1 LISRT
6 RSGRRIKLRAGPGR
20 VRMGDR
26 SGMDRPMLRYRR
38 LLAAM
43 LMMMAAPGGSALAQA
58 VGAPRPWE
66 MAMQPAFGPLKQ
78 QQIDLHDLVL
88 VIITVITLFVAGLL
102 GWVMWRYSAKKNP
115 VPSRT
120 AHHTLLEVAWTVIP
134 VLILVVMAIPSFR
147 LVYYEDRT
155 RDADLTIKV
164 TGHQWYWEYTYPDQ
178 NNIDF
183 SSYIIPDDQ
192 LKPGQRRL
200 LEVDNE
206 LVVPVGKNI
215 RVLQTSTDVI
225 HSWFIPSLGVQ
236 RYAIPGRTI
245 ETWFRVDKP
254 GTFYGEC
261 NQICGTNHSR
271 MPIVVRALSPADFEA
286 WLVQAKTKF
295 SDAGSPATASAAPA
309 AGGGVT
315 VDRPFSQLA
324 AAQGLR

>member
-1 LISRT
+1 
-6 RSGRRIKLRAGPGR
+6 
-20 VRMGDR
+20 
-26 SGMDRPMLRYRR
+26 MDRPMLRCRR
-38 LLAAM
+38 LLAA
-43 LMMMAAPGGSALAQA
+43 LTTMMSIPGAAAFAQA
-58 VGAPRPWE
+58 VGAPKPWE
-66 MAMQPAFGPLKQ
+66 MAMQPGYGPLKD
-78 QQIDLHDLVL
+78 QQIQLHDLVL

-102 GWVMWRYSAKKNP
+102 VWVMWRYSAKRNP

-120 AHHTLLEVAWTVIP
+120 AHHTVLEIAWTVIP

-164 TGHQWYWEYTYPDQ
+164 TAHQWYWEYSYPDK

-200 LEVDNE
+200 LEVDNQ

-225 HSWFIPSLGVQ
+225 HSWFVPSLGVQ

-254 GTFYGEC
+254 GVFYGEC

-271 MPIVVRALSPADFEA
+271 MPIVVHAVTPQEFDA
-286 WLVQAKTKF
+286 WLVEAKTKF
-295 SDAGSPATASAAPA
+295 SDATPVAPSEP
-309 AGGGVT
+309 GKSEP
-315 VDRPFSQLA
+315 RLLA
-324 AAQGLR
+324 AAGVQH

>member
-1 LISRT
+1 
-6 RSGRRIKLRAGPGR
+6 
-20 VRMGDR
+20 
-26 SGMDRPMLRYRR
+26 MDRPMLRCRR
-38 LLAAM
+38 LLAA
-43 LMMMAAPGGSALAQA
+43 LTTMMSIPGAAALAQA
-58 VGAPRPWE
+58 VGAPKPWE
-66 MAMQPAFGPLKQ
+66 MGMQAGYGPLKD
-78 QQIDLHDLVL
+78 QQIQLHNLVL

-102 GWVMWRYSAKKNP
+102 VWVMWRYSAKRNP

-120 AHHTLLEVAWTVIP
+120 AHHTVLEIAWTVIP

-164 TGHQWYWEYTYPDQ
+164 TAHQWYWEYSYPDN

-183 SSYIIPDDQ
+183 SSYVIPDDQ

-200 LEVDNE
+200 LEVDNQ

-254 GTFYGEC
+254 GVFYGEC

-271 MPIVVRALSPADFEA
+271 MPIVVHAVTPQEFAA
-286 WLVQAKTKF
+286 WLVEAKTKF
-295 SDAGSPATASAAPA
+295 SDATPVAP
-309 AGGGVT
+309 
-315 VDRPFSQLA
+315 SQGTDEPRLLA
-324 AAQGLR
+324 AAGVQR

>member
-1 LISRT
+1 
-6 RSGRRIKLRAGPGR
+6 
-20 VRMGDR
+20 
-26 SGMDRPMLRYRR
+26 MLRCRR
-38 LLAAM
+38 LLAA
-43 LMMMAAPGGSALAQA
+43 LTTMMSIPGAAALAQA
-58 VGAPRPWE
+58 VGAPKPWE
-66 MAMQPAFGPLKQ
+66 MAMQPGYGPLKD
-78 QQIDLHDLVL
+78 QQIQLHDLVL

-102 GWVMWRYSAKKNP
+102 LWVMWRYSAKRNP

-120 AHHTLLEVAWTVIP
+120 AHHTVLEIAWTVIP

-164 TGHQWYWEYTYPDQ
+164 TAHQWYWEYSYPDK

-200 LEVDNE
+200 LEVDNQ

-225 HSWFIPSLGVQ
+225 HSWFVPSLGVQ

-254 GTFYGEC
+254 GVFYGEC

-271 MPIVVRALSPADFEA
+271 MPIVVHAVTPQEFDA
-286 WLVQAKTKF
+286 WLVEAKTKF
-295 SDAGSPATASAAPA
+295 SDATPVAPSEP
-309 AGGGVT
+309 GKSEP
-315 VDRPFSQLA
+315 RLLA
-324 AAQGLR
+324 AAGVQH